1 MTGARNRRGQ
11 KPQMDLMRAELGGEV
26 CTPGGD
32 PRPEK
37 AKTPWHIDNPRPE
50 NGRFGDQRPL
60 SLPEAA
66 RYLNVTD
73 RYIRRLVAEQRIAY
87 FKVGR
92 LLRFAAVDLDAYLA
106 ACRVEPAASHPLL
119 GPRASRS

>member
-1 MTGARNRRGQ
+1 MAHRQSTIRKWPIRRPVTPQPAR
-11 KPQMDLMRAELGGEV
+11 GG
-26 CTPGGD
+26 PY
-32 PRPEK
+32 
-37 AKTPWHIDNPRPE
+37 
-50 NGRFGDQRPL
+50 F
-60 SLPEAA
+60 
-66 RYLNVTD
+66 NVTD

>member
-1 MTGARNRRGQ
+1 
-11 KPQMDLMRAELGGEV
+11 MDLMRAELGGEV

-37 AKTPWHIDNPRPE
+37 AKIPWHIDNPRSE

-92 LLRFAAVDLDAYLA
+92 LLRFAAIDLDAYLA

-119 GPRASRS
+119 GPRATRS

>member
-11 KPQMDLMRAELGGEV
+11 KPQMDLMRAQLGGEV

-37 AKTPWHIDNPRPE
+37 AKTPCHIDNPRSE

-60 SLPEAA
+60 RLPEAA

-73 RYIRRLVAEQRIAY
+73 RYIRLCRARKGEGSR
-87 FKVGR
+87 
-92 LLRFAAVDLDAYLA
+92 DLTL
-106 ACRVEPAASHPLL
+106 CASA
-119 GPRASRS
+119 GAGG

>member
-1 MTGARNRRGQ
+1 MSGARNRRSQ
-11 KPQMDLMRAELGGEV
+11 KPQMDLMRAELRGEV

-106 ACRVEPAASHPLL
+106 ACRVEPAAPHWLVRQRP
-119 GPRASRS
+119 SRS

>member
-1 MTGARNRRGQ
+1 MTSARNPQGQ
-11 KPQMDLMRAELGGEV
+11 KPQMDLMRAQLGGEV

-73 RYIRRLVAEQRIAY
+73 RYIRRLVAEQRIA
-87 FKVGR
+87 
-92 LLRFAAVDLDAYLA
+92 
-106 ACRVEPAASHPLL
+106 
-119 GPRASRS
+119 

>member
-1 MTGARNRRGQ
+1 
-11 KPQMDLMRAELGGEV
+11 MDLMRAELGGEV

-37 AKTPWHIDNPRPE
+37 PRTPCHIDNPRPE

-92 LLRFAAVDLDAYLA
+92 LLRFAAVDLDAYLE
-106 ACRVEPAASHPLL
+106 ACRVEPAAPHWLVRRRP
-119 GPRASRS
+119 SRS

>member
-1 MTGARNRRGQ
+1 
-11 KPQMDLMRAELGGEV
+11 MDLMRAQLGGEV

-73 RYIRRLVAEQRIAY
+73 RYVRRVSPNKGSPTSKSAGCPASLLSTSTPTSQPAVSNLRRLT
-87 FKVGR
+87 
-92 LLRFAAVDLDAYLA
+92 RF
-106 ACRVEPAASHPLL
+106 
-119 GPRASRS
+119 